1 MDQFK
6 KNAAVIVLGVIAAAM
21 LIGNIC
27 FVVFAKSSVKKAT
40 ITKQEVKTVAGKDV
54 RYEED
59 SDNFTVSKS
68 SNISE
73 KMESPAAATPE
84 PEATADAPDAS
95 QNNGDYIFP
104 DSDSRKLK
112 KSEVK
117 KLSKKELRYARNELY
132 ARHGYIF
139 EDEEL
144 KDYFESKSWYTPSVA
159 GEDFNDEEYFN
170 EYEIANR
177 NLIKKIEAKKK

>member
-1 MDQFK
+1 MEQFK

-54 RYEED
+54 RYEKD

-73 KMESPAAATPE
+73 KMESPAA
-84 PEATADAPDAS
+84 ATADAPDAS

-144 KDYFESKSWYTPSVA
+144 KNYFESKSWYTPSVE

>member
-1 MDQFK
+1 MEQFK

-68 SNISE
+68 SNH
-73 KMESPAAATPE
+73 
-84 PEATADAPDAS
+84 
-95 QNNGDYIFP
+95 F
-104 DSDSRKLK
+104 
-112 KSEVK
+112 
-117 KLSKKELRYARNELY
+117 
-132 ARHGYIF
+132 
-139 EDEEL
+139 
-144 KDYFESKSWYTPSVA
+144 
-159 GEDFNDEEYFN
+159 
-170 EYEIANR
+170 
-177 NLIKKIEAKKK
+177 

>member
-1 MDQFK
+1 MEQFK

-104 DSDSRKLK
+104 APFQNKDVSAFPYIPPLPALK
-112 KSEVK
+112 RL
-117 KLSKKELRYARNELY
+117 LSWFPAALQWHTRR
-132 ARHGYIF
+132 
-139 EDEEL
+139 
-144 KDYFESKSWYTPSVA
+144 SV
-159 GEDFNDEEYFN
+159 
-170 EYEIANR
+170 
-177 NLIKKIEAKKK
+177 LQS

>member
-1 MDQFK
+1 MEQFK

-40 ITKQEVKTVAGKDV
+40 ITKQEVKTVVGKDV

-84 PEATADAPDAS
+84 PEATADAS
-95 QNNGDYIFP
+95 KNNGDYIFP

>member
-1 MDQFK
+1 MDKFK

-27 FVVFAKSSVKKAT
+27 FVVFAKSSVKKTDIA
-40 ITKQEVKTVAGKDV
+40 KQEVKNVAGKNV
-54 RYEED
+54 RYDKD
-59 SDNFTVSKS
+59 SDDFTVSKS
-68 SNISE
+68 SNIS
-73 KMESPAAATPE
+73 KQIESQATQE
-84 PEATADAPDAS
+84 PEATQEPQDVS
-95 QNNGDYIFP
+95 GDDSEYVFP

-144 KDYFESKSWYTPSVA
+144 KSYFESKSWYTPSVK
-159 GEDFNDEEYFN
+159 GEDFNDEDYFN

-177 NLIKKIEAKKK
+177 DLIKKIESKKK